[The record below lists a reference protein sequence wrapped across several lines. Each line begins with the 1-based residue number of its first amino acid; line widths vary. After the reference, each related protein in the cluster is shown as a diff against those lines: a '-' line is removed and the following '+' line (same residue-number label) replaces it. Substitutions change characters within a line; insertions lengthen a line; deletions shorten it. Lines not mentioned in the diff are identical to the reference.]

1 MPTSSKDDASEEENG
16 NDTASI
22 ISKKSKTSK
31 ISSVVGVLTAS
42 LSKLSPRRSPKRKH
56 HVQIGMT
63 SAAPPISN
71 TNPDTSTAMDDI
83 SEQGVREVPT
93 FLCHDIM
100 MSGNDMML
108 KPAPSTFT
116 QVLLPDI
123 LLAEEQSITE
133 NMENNA
139 DTLKSISFAK
149 SLKTYGCISYKERV
163 DQTQQKTVKDV
174 VVQFNVMSYL
184 DKCSSGS
191 PHYDASFNLD
201 IIAAEVFKSG
211 EVWANREL
219 VKDALTAQSNCQGFT
234 IKVEKDW
241 IGCNRVGAPDKNHG
255 RRDYMTGTLKANC
268 TLRMCMKALSKH
280 REKKENQKKFYYT
293 NDWTGPV
300 MFSDDPNKMC
310 TTHGGDCTPSV
321 ENKIATAQRA
331 GSFIKSIPDQALYN
345 LCNMLDHNGFLK
357 PSTIRDVMGPVWP
370 SRKVMTK
377 HDLFNINVKVMR
389 LLPILKVS
397 DGRFD
402 EFQKLANAN
411 QMFAALDHDVSLD
424 DDEAYAMSH
433 AVLLEVKSAI
443 GGNGPDAVFKFVDY
457 LELIAERAKGFTFK
471 LASDTSSSSAKRKLT
486 GVVWMT
492 ATMRRHFELFG
503 DYISLDMM
511 KRGLNTLLWPYN
523 AVVMYNELN
532 KICIA
537 CEGILCGEQVEMYQ
551 FVSSFLAES
560 VPGRP
565 LSTVKIVAG
574 DGYFDQEMIFNFGF
588 TNAVFLMDQFHLLDS
603 GLAEYFGITWHALL
617 KSHLQSMI
625 HAKNEEDFNDVLN
638 AAIHLVRAQPVRD
651 GIIEQKLQDFAA
663 KRSSYAQYCIDLI
676 PGNRGWHGSSSCE
689 QNHSS
694 TLVYLNDGNKMGN
707 NYMAEPA
714 DMISKL
720 MER

>member
-93 FLCHDIM
+93 FLCHDIV

-241 IGCNRVGAPDKNHG
+241 IGCN
-255 RRDYMTGTLKANC
+255 
-268 TLRMCMKALSKH
+268 
-280 REKKENQKKFYYT
+280 
-293 NDWTGPV
+293 
-300 MFSDDPNKMC
+300 
-310 TTHGGDCTPSV
+310 
-321 ENKIATAQRA
+321 
-331 GSFIKSIPDQALYN
+331 
-345 LCNMLDHNGFLK
+345 
-357 PSTIRDVMGPVWP
+357 
-370 SRKVMTK
+370 
-377 HDLFNINVKVMR
+377 
-389 LLPILKVS
+389 
-397 DGRFD
+397 
-402 EFQKLANAN
+402 
-411 QMFAALDHDVSLD
+411 
-424 DDEAYAMSH
+424 
-433 AVLLEVKSAI
+433 
-443 GGNGPDAVFKFVDY
+443 
-457 LELIAERAKGFTFK
+457 
-471 LASDTSSSSAKRKLT
+471 
-486 GVVWMT
+486 
-492 ATMRRHFELFG
+492 
-503 DYISLDMM
+503 
-511 KRGLNTLLWPYN
+511 
-523 AVVMYNELN
+523 
-532 KICIA
+532 
-537 CEGILCGEQVEMYQ
+537 
-551 FVSSFLAES
+551 
-560 VPGRP
+560 
-565 LSTVKIVAG
+565 
-574 DGYFDQEMIFNFGF
+574 
-588 TNAVFLMDQFHLLDS
+588 
-603 GLAEYFGITWHALL
+603 
-617 KSHLQSMI
+617 
-625 HAKNEEDFNDVLN
+625 
-638 AAIHLVRAQPVRD
+638 
-651 GIIEQKLQDFAA
+651 
-663 KRSSYAQYCIDLI
+663 
-676 PGNRGWHGSSSCE
+676 
-689 QNHSS
+689 
-694 TLVYLNDGNKMGN
+694 
-707 NYMAEPA
+707 
-714 DMISKL
+714 
-720 MER
+720 